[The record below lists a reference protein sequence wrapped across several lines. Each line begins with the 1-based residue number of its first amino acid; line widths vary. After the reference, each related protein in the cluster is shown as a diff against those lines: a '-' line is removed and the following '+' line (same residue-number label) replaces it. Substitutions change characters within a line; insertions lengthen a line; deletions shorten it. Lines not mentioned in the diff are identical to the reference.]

1 MMEGIDVSYCQAG
14 MDFEAA
20 AAAGKE
26 FCIVRI
32 GRTRGDGQQELDDYF
47 VDNING
53 AKAAGMILGIYF
65 YSKAT
70 TEAEAQQ
77 EAQWLLDTMHEYLDG
92 VDLEAGIWYDVEDAV
107 QMDNLSPEEL
117 TSVVMAWVNTM
128 NAAGV
133 YCGIYS
139 YYSMLTNNFILDNI
153 PAYVPIW
160 VANYSSVNY
169 LKAEQPS
176 LNIPCWQY
184 SDKGFVGG
192 VDVDLDVWY

>member
-14 MDFEAA
+14 IDFEAA

-32 GRTRGDGQQELDDYF
+32 GRTRGDGQQELDDFF

-53 AKAAGMILGIYF
+53 AKAAGMKLGIYF
-65 YSKAT
+65 YSLAT

-77 EAQWLLDTMHEYLDG
+77 EAQWLLDTMHEDLDG
-92 VDLEAGIWYDVEDAV
+92 VDLEAGIWYDVEDPT

-139 YYSMLTNNFILDNI
+139 YYSMLTNNFVLDSI

-160 VANYSSVNY
+160 AANYASVNY